1 MLKECAIRADRGHCE
16 GAGTSRC
23 ELSVTSSPQ
32 SALDLNNK
40 FWNHNLKH
48 TSPAFALHASKIYN
62 RDQHAESRHMLAEC
76 RESCKKRSDNEFFK
90 VPTMTN
96 DDDDHPLHSIQP
108 SLLNL

>member
-76 RESCKKRSDNEFFK
+76 RESCKKRSDNEFIK
-90 VPTMTN
+90 VPIMT
-96 DDDDHPLHSIQP
+96 DYDLPIHSIHISP
-108 SLLNL
+108 LNL